1 MISASQIAFAPL
13 GPTITIT
20 ANVTAPTAQQAP
32 TDATLQSVGQYR
44 VVNAS
49 ANVIFMG
56 VGTTASAAQ
65 TAAGAVSTSIPLLPG
80 AVEVLRFK
88 TTSWFSATA
97 VGASTLYITPGQGI

>member
-20 ANVTAPTAQQAP
+20 ANASAPSAQQAP
-32 TDATLQSVGQYR
+32 TDAIFQSWGQYR

-56 VGTTASAAQ
+56 VGASATAAQ
-65 TAAGAVSTSIPLLPG
+65 TAAGAVATSIPLLPG
-80 AVEVLRFK
+80 AVEVLRF
-88 TTSWFSATA
+88 TTTTWFSATA
-97 VGASTLYITPGQGI
+97 VAASTLYITPGQGL